1 MGIQCVY
8 TLFPQHCS
16 FCAPNTVHSISPNTV
31 DSVPPKPFTLSHPTL
46 LILCLQENVSVKVLN
61 LSWNGFEDEGASAMG
76 KALAHNG
83 VLQELDISCNRL
95 SPQGFLDLLKGL
107 GKNETL
113 QTLRVSVRQGSW
125 DFV

>member
-1 MGIQCVY
+1 MPPA
-8 TLFPQHCS
+8 FS
-16 FCAPNTVHSISPNTV
+16 FYFPNTVHS
-31 DSVPPKPFTLSHPTL
+31 VPPTPFISHPTL

-113 QTLRVSVRQGSW
+113 QTLRVSIRQRSW